1 MGMFKDLRNIQKQA
15 KEMEKQQGGRPSMKD
30 ALSQGSAAM
39 DNANQMMADQE
50 LGQSGRDGE
59 ATVVAIRDTGM
70 TMNENPVVEFDL
82 KVTVGGFGPYD
93 VTRQQIVSR
102 LQVAQI
108 QPGTEV
114 KVKVAEDDPQRV
126 LIV

>member
-1 MGMFKDLRNIQKQA
+1 MGMFKDLRNIQKQS
-15 KEMEKQQGGRPSMKD
+15 KEMQKEQGGRPSIKD
-30 ALSQGSAAM
+30 ALAQGSQAM

-50 LGQSGRDGE
+50 LRQSGRDGE
-59 ATVVAIRDTGM
+59 ATVVAIRDTGV

-93 VTRQQIVSR
+93 VTRQQIISR
-102 LQVAQI
+102 LQMGQI
-108 QPGTEV
+108 QPGAELQ
-114 KVKVAEDDPQRV
+114 VKVAEDDPQRV

>member
-1 MGMFKDLRNIQKQA
+1 
-15 KEMEKQQGGRPSMKD
+15 
-30 ALSQGSAAM
+30 M

-50 LGQSGRDGE
+50 LRQTGKDSE
-59 ATVVAIRDTGM
+59 ATVVAICDTGM

-93 VTRQQIVSR
+93 VTRQQIISR
-102 LQVAQI
+102 LQMGQI
-108 QPGTEV
+108 QPGAELQ
-114 KVKVAEDDPQRV
+114 VKVAQDDPQRV